1 MISSFEWL
9 KQVEKR
15 EGETVDLLNTLWMH
29 RKPSV
34 SHLSL
39 PGCLEASGQS
49 KSSSLLCLFL
59 GLTLAESMGKYI
71 TADICSSN
79 NNGKKKTKNHDWSL
93 QGIIPIKTNKVVP
106 EPDFVLWDT
115 EKTFNL
121 KNLSPSSKR
130 NERRGV
136 GISTP
141 KAQESSGMP
150 SWTVG

>member
-1 MISSFEWL
+1 M
-9 KQVEKR
+9 
-15 EGETVDLLNTLWMH
+15 DLLNTLWMH

-79 NNGKKKTKNHDWSL
+79 NNGKKKKTKTTIDHFRELSRLKLTRWSQSL
-93 QGIIPIKTNKVVP
+93 ILFCGTQRRHSILRIFPSPQEGTRGEEWAYLPQKPKRALECLVG
-106 EPDFVLWDT
+106 LWG
-115 EKTFNL
+115 
-121 KNLSPSSKR
+121 
-130 NERRGV
+130 RGV
-136 GISTP
+136 FS
-141 KAQESSGMP
+141 
-150 SWTVG
+150 

>member
-59 GLTLAESMGKYI
+59 GLTLAESVGKYI

-79 NNGKKKTKNHDWSL
+79 NNGKKKTTIDHFREWSRL
-93 QGIIPIKTNKVVP
+93 KLTRWSQSLILFCG
-106 EPDFVLWDT
+106 T

-121 KNLSPSSKR
+121 KNLSLSSRR

-141 KAQESSGMP
+141 KAQESSRMP